1 MRIFV
6 GGVATEVN
14 TFSPVFMGLEDFRAT
29 MCVKNGEHGDKPTLV
44 TAALIELRH
53 RAKTDGFELIE
64 GTTAWAEPGGMLN
77 RQAFEFIRDEI
88 LSQLRAAM
96 PVDGVQLCLHGAM
109 VAQGY
114 DDPEGDLI
122 QRIRAIVGDD
132 IPIAA
137 TLDLHG
143 QLSSRRVAYSNILVG
158 FKEFPHTDFVERAVE
173 CVDLLLR
180 TIRGAIR
187 PAISVFDCR
196 MIDVLPTSWQPMRGF
211 VDRLFELERSDP
223 KVLNAWLNHGF
234 MAGDSPENGVK
245 MLVITDGAKTHGDA
259 IAERLGREVFAFRG
273 QCMPRF
279 LDPDE
284 AIDKALASSGSGRPA
299 VIAEF
304 WDNPGGGTAGDATVI
319 LRRLLERKV
328 ANVAVGTI
336 WDPIAVK
343 HAFVAGEGAII
354 PLRFGAKS
362 APLCGDPID
371 AMVTVKR
378 TVRNAMQNFGASIV
392 SLGDSV
398 LLDVDGVD
406 VILNTNRAQAF
417 ERTLFSNMGV
427 DPEKKD
433 ILVIKSSN
441 HFYADFSKLAREVIY
456 ARAGHPYP
464 DDPRTN
470 AYRKVPKNVWPRVE
484 NPFAAEA
491 EA

>member
-14 TFSPVFMGLEDFRAT
+14 TFSPVFMGIEDFRSN
-29 MCVKNGEHGDKPTLV
+29 MYVNNGGHGDRPTLI
-44 TAALIELRH
+44 TAALIELRR
-53 RAKTDGFELIE
+53 RAGIDGFELIE
-64 GTTAWAEPGGMLN
+64 GTTTWAEPGGMLN
-77 RQAFEFIRDEI
+77 RLAFEQIRDEI
-88 LSQLRAAM
+88 LDQLSKAM

-109 VAQGY
+109 AAQGY

-122 QRIRAIVGDD
+122 ERVRSIVGPAV
-132 IPIAA
+132 PIAA

-143 QLSSRRVAYSNILVG
+143 QLSARRVTNSNILVA

-180 TIRGAIR
+180 TMRGEIR
-187 PAISVFDCR
+187 PVMSVFDCR

-234 MAGDSPENGVK
+234 MAGDTPENGVK
-245 MLVITDGAKTHGDA
+245 MLVITDDDKAHGDA
-259 IAERLGREVFAFRG
+259 LAERLGREVFAFRG
-273 QCMPRF
+273 QSIPTF
-279 LDPDE
+279 LEPD
-284 AIDKALASSGSGRPA
+284 AALDKALAGTGSGKPA

-304 WDNPGGGTAGDATVI
+304 WDNPGGGTAGDATII
-319 LRRLLERKV
+319 LRRLLDRKI
-328 ANVAVGTI
+328 ANAAVGTI

-343 HAFVAGEGAII
+343 HCFVAGEGAVV

-362 APLCGDPID
+362 APFCGDPID
-371 AMVTVKR
+371 AIVTVKKC
-378 TVRNAMQNFGASIV
+378 VRNAVQNFGASVV
-392 SLGDSV
+392 SIGDSV

-406 VILNTNRAQAF
+406 VILNSSRAQAF
-417 ERTLFSNMGV
+417 ERTIFSNMGV
-427 DPEKKD
+427 DPEAKD

-464 DDPRTN
+464 DDPKTN
-470 AYRKVPKNVWPRVE
+470 GYRKVPPNVWPRVD
-484 NPFAAEA
+484 NPFEGETA
-491 EA
+491 